1 MAMSSD
7 IPSAEQSAAMLVNL
21 QHQIA
26 QEHTPLLPTVGR
38 VITPPPN
45 LSVQW
50 NDIVITKE
58 QIYLNE
64 YWLPGHTRTHR
75 GHIVSETQ
83 PRAGGGGYAEFAS
96 HTHDIDNDYTDSETL
111 TDTLKPGDF
120 VSVYPQDGG
129 QLFIIESK
137 LVKL

>member
-7 IPSAEQSAAMLVNL
+7 IPSAEQSAAMMVNQL
-21 QHQIA
+21 HQIA
-26 QEHTPLLPTVGR
+26 KEHTPLLPTVGR

>member
-1 MAMSSD
+1 MSQ
-7 IPSAEQSAAMLVNL
+7 IPSAEESAAKMVHL
-21 QHQIA
+21 QHKIA
-26 QEHTPLLPTVGR
+26 EEHTPLLPTVGR
-38 VITPPPN
+38 VLTPPPD
-45 LSVQW
+45 LSVEW
-50 NDIVITKE
+50 NNIVLTKE

-83 PRAGGGGYAEFAS
+83 PRAGGGGLAEFAS
-96 HTHDIDNDYTDSETL
+96 HTHDIHNDYTDTETL

-129 QLFIIESK
+129 QLFIIENK

>member
-1 MAMSSD
+1 MSQ
-7 IPSAEQSAAMLVNL
+7 IPSAEDSAAKIVHL

-26 QEHTPLLPTVGR
+26 QEHTPLLPTVGK
-38 VITPPPN
+38 VLTPPPN
-45 LSVQW
+45 LSVEW
-50 NDIVITKE
+50 NNIVLTKE

-83 PRAGGGGYAEFAS
+83 PRAGGGGMAEYAS
-96 HTHDIDNDYTDSETL
+96 HTHGIDNDYTDKETL

-129 QLFIIESK
+129 QLFIIENK